1 MRCAPL
7 PRLTATNP
15 RRHAFRTAHPD
26 ATNPALTTR
35 PPSPNRWER
44 GLGGEGRPTPPPRTP
59 DPRCNP
65 RSLARRQFQWVTS
78 SAQRAELDETLH
90 RPKFTTRYEL
100 TPPDIAALLA
110 EIDLRAELIASS
122 NLNFTVRDPV
132 DTPILASAVAGNA
145 EFLVT
150 GDNDLLVL
158 AEDPRIS
165 PLRIVTP
172 SDFLARLP

>member
-1 MRCAPL
+1 VRRVVL
-7 PRLTATNP
+7 DTNIYISGVIL
-15 RRHAFRTAHPD
+15 RRGSSYAILEA
-26 ATNPALTTR
+26 
-35 PPSPNRWER
+35 WR
-44 GLGGEGRPTPPPRTP
+44 GG
-59 DPRCNP
+59 
-65 RSLARRQFQWVTS
+65 QFQLLTS

-100 TPPDIAALLA
+100 IPPDIAALLA

-122 NLNFTVRDPV
+122 SLNFTVRDPD